1 MKTLKILGVLLALVV
16 GTLTV
21 NAQTKTYNSYG
32 VSFTY
37 PSFLNIVGEEYSG
50 NELNVALSSK
60 DQMSEMFIAV
70 SDDYEMIESI
80 ENYGLEAVLNNIKS
94 QMVGGSAKLGTVKK
108 YENSVT
114 LPFTMKENGVSLS
127 GEVTLS
133 YKNDVIILTMIVA
146 PAGDKFNAVKQ
157 ATKSIKVS

>member
-1 MKTLKILGVLLALVV
+1 MKTLKFFGVLLALVV

-37 PSFLNIVGEEYSG
+37 PSFLTIVGEEYIG
-50 NELNVALSSK
+50 NELNLALSSN
-60 DQMSEMFIAV
+60 DQLSEMFIAV
-70 SDDYEMIESI
+70 SDDYEMIEEI
-80 ENYGLEAVLNNIKS
+80 ENYGLEPVLNNIKS

-114 LPFTMKENGVSLS
+114 LPFTMKEKGVSLS

-146 PAGDKFNAVKQ
+146 PTGDKFNAVKQ